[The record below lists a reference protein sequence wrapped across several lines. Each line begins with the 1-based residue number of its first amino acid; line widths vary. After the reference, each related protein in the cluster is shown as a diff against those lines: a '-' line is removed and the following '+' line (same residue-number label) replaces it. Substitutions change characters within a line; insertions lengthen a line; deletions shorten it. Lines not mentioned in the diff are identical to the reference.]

1 MSDCG
6 WAAGSGPGVTCLT
19 KAGLTTPATLGAAY
33 GGHGTKRCAN
43 KQSVSLTVDGVKG
56 DYGYLMPAVYGS
68 ASYPTDPGSGGGLG
82 PGGGAVLI
90 QATGT
95 VVVNGS
101 ILANATKSGFDGG
114 KGTGSG
120 GSICIACAR
129 LLGTNGVLQANSTF
143 GQTAWDRADENDITV
158 PGAGGRIAIHYDAG
172 HQKPGDL
179 VGVEISAA
187 PGTLY
192 ERFKDGTRPAAYRS
206 PTVADRSW
214 QMSDLGT
221 VWFSDA
227 TLPSDI
233 LGASLS
239 GQIVSPAAFA
249 FDDLTFTG
257 GHVRFA
263 AEGASLTVAGNA
275 VISGATARVEFGGAS
290 STNWCIGTQLRA
302 KTPWSFTVGGDL
314 TLAEGARLDARGA
327 ETNGLGGAGGLVKVS
342 GAMVLA
348 GFTNAFAVVKEKTWS
363 VGPTAVYAWSDAFNG
378 GSPVFEV
385 GSLVVGSN
393 AVLSADKRGFASGAG
408 IAEEAP
414 GGEGYPINGFG
425 PGGGE
430 AKTSGS
436 DRGGGGHGGI
446 GGAGFVR
453 SGNWCGAYDDPIHPT
468 LAGSGGAGVYTM
480 LKRGYGGGVVNVK
493 AQDLIRIDGRVSAD
507 GENAENFGISGG
519 AGGTVFLECR
529 RLVGAATGVLSAK
542 GAGAECVLG
551 SAKYTGA
558 GAGGRIAVWTG
569 KPWSES
575 AKAKHCIVYDDPVGE
590 ETLDYAGTV
599 TVAGGVPTDAG
610 THVSELSGEPG
621 SLRFLRYDGTPGL
634 MLLVR

>member
-1 MSDCG
+1 MRRLLVMVVALSAATGAFAADVHATAKATGPGGLLRFGSGEAAAEVLYEPFEAVTLTAEPEAGYFFYRWLGDVAGYGEEALTSATLALDATTVRNLRAVFLRKTGTGSVTFANAAASCNWFDASSWASGEIPVAGDEVSMVIKNANRAILLEAPTPRYKSVVFSSFDFQAALGTLSFSGWETKLEADDIVIDRKTTVTCAGGCVEGVCSNRVWLVCNNLRIDAGTNGGRVNVSDCG
-6 WAAGSGPGVTCLT
+6 WAAGSSPGVTCLT

-56 DYGYLMPAVYGS
+56 DYGYLMPTVYGS
-68 ASYPTDPGSGGGLG
+68 ASYPTDPGSG
-82 PGGGAVLI
+82 
-90 QATGT
+90 
-95 VVVNGS
+95 
-101 ILANATKSGFDGG
+101 
-114 KGTGSG
+114 
-120 GSICIACAR
+120 
-129 LLGTNGVLQANSTF
+129 
-143 GQTAWDRADENDITV
+143 
-158 PGAGGRIAIHYDAG
+158 
-172 HQKPGDL
+172 
-179 VGVEISAA
+179 
-187 PGTLY
+187 
-192 ERFKDGTRPAAYRS
+192 
-206 PTVADRSW
+206 
-214 QMSDLGT
+214 
-221 VWFSDA
+221 
-227 TLPSDI
+227 
-233 LGASLS
+233 
-239 GQIVSPAAFA
+239 
-249 FDDLTFTG
+249 
-257 GHVRFA
+257 
-263 AEGASLTVAGNA
+263 
-275 VISGATARVEFGGAS
+275 
-290 STNWCIGTQLRA
+290 
-302 KTPWSFTVGGDL
+302 
-314 TLAEGARLDARGA
+314 
-327 ETNGLGGAGGLVKVS
+327 GGLVKVS

-446 GGAGFVR
+446 GGAG
-453 SGNWCGAYDDPIHPT
+453 
-468 LAGSGGAGVYTM
+468 
-480 LKRGYGGGVVNVK
+480 
-493 AQDLIRIDGRVSAD
+493 
-507 GENAENFGISGG
+507 
-519 AGGTVFLECR
+519 GTVFLECR

-542 GAGAECVLG
+542 GAGAQCVLG

-610 THVSELSGEPG
+610 TYESELSGEPG